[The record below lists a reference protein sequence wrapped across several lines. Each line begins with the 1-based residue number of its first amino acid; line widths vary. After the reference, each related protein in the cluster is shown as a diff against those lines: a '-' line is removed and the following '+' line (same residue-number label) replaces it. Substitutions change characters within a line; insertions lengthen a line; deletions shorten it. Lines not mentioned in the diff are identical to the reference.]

1 MPESFDFDKSH
12 AQRFG
17 SDHVGGVKI
26 GDGAKFTATTN
37 FIRESSDKYA
47 SPVDSDAFMAKKE
60 GGGPVKVI
68 STDGKAYTDHKG
80 GINYDVGIIDRSIKM
95 GDQRSG
101 KIVVEQK
108 GSGAREGFS
117 NDGQTVYASGLKRVN
132 TTEQHLNFLE
142 AQSKHSVK
150 KEYSWDVDLNAAEGA
165 SVDPEVE
172 KQRQRLAKESA
183 AKKAAEAKRIAKE
196 NAAKMKALE
205 KDAVHGKYATIVDDD
220 IMDEAAGRRRL
231 ELAALSE
238 KKHREAEEYRISC
251 VQEERARIRSTKSKI
266 HSWNDNWNAQ
276 IDQRQSQERELSAL
290 LGEIRGRV
298 ATGEQHTDREGTHG
312 LEKRLAAA
320 QNWMV
325 SPPTANTI
333 AKGPGAPGSP
343 SSIES
348 FHWQLFG
355 GKQLLPTVGNLFD

>member
-1 MPESFDFDKSH
+1 MPITD
-12 AQRFG
+12 
-17 SDHVGGVKI
+17 
-26 GDGAKFTATTN
+26 N
-37 FIRESSDKYA
+37 FVQPTSDKYA
-47 SPVDSDAFMAKKE
+47 SPVDSDAFMSK
-60 GGGPVKVI
+60 GGPQGLVAVV

-80 GINYDVGIIDRSIKM
+80 GINYDIGIIERNHAM

-101 KIVVEQK
+101 KIVIEQK

-150 KEYSWDVDLNAAEGA
+150 KEYSWDADLAAAEGA
-165 SVDPEVE
+165 SVDPEIE

-183 AKKAAEAKRIAKE
+183 ARKAAEKKRIAAANAK
-196 NAAKMKALE
+196 AAKERE

-251 VQEERARIRSTKSKI
+251 VQEERARIRNTKSKI
-266 HSWNDNWNAQ
+266 HSHNDKWNAQ
-276 IDQRQSQERELSAL
+276 IDERRAQERELAAL

-298 ATGEQHTDREGTHG
+298 ATGEAASDRDGTHG

-320 QNWMV
+320 QNWLV
-325 SPPTANTI
+325 APPTANTI
-333 AKGPGAPGSP
+333 AKGPGSPSSP
-343 SSIES
+343 SSIEAL
-348 FHWQLFG
+348 HWQLFG
-355 GKQLLPTVGNLFD
+355 GKQLAPTVGNLFD